1 MSDDGT
7 RAVRILDDLCN
18 GMFYLFKVFRAPA
31 EKSKACI
38 AVVDN
43 RSEWLV
49 DFMGDGGSQCTQRG
63 DPADVREVRL
73 HLTQS
78 FFGSLALSQSSTKA
92 TPSFPLPSN
101 NAPPTRTGTRL
112 PSLRKNSF
120 SKVSQIPV
128 AAISAKACSLL
139 ARHSS
144 GVSSLQLRPD

>member
-7 RAVRILDDLCN
+7 RAIRILDDLGN
-18 GMFYLFKVFRAPA
+18 GMFYLFKVFQATA

-38 AVVDN
+38 AVIDN

-78 FFGSLALSQSSTKA
+78 FFGSLALSQIDNERDALTPASLEQGSTDQCRHA
-92 TPSFPLPSN
+92 TTVFAKEFLLEGFADTSGGNLCQSLFV
-101 NAPPTRTGTRL
+101 TRL
-112 PSLRKNSF
+112 PFVGR
-120 SKVSQIPV
+120 
-128 AAISAKACSLL
+128 
-139 ARHSS
+139 
-144 GVSSLQLRPD
+144 